1 MKTKQE
7 IVENWLPRYT
17 QRPVKDFTKY
27 ILLTNFSKYVEIF
40 ATHFHVPILGEDSN
54 MPSASA
60 DGVTIINFGMGSANA
75 ATVMD
80 LLSAVKPEAVLFL
93 GKCGGIKKVN
103 KLGDYICNGQFPQ
116 PSGITIETTGPER
129 FTRLTVGYG
138 SLTIISKTIYVAYVV
153 WPSIWKQPHCF
164 QLDLQIRFR

>member
-7 IVENWLPRYT
+7 IVEIWLPRYT

-103 KLGDYICNGQFPQ
+103 KCHSWGRDIERLLSTRSPGIAGFHVATGSFHSRQKSPSRLLDRNG
-116 PSGITIETTGPER
+116 
-129 FTRLTVGYG
+129 L
-138 SLTIISKTIYVAYVV
+138 
-153 WPSIWKQPHCF
+153 H
-164 QLDLQIRFR
+164 D

>member
-60 DGVTIINFGMGSANA
+60 DGVTIINFGMGTGNN
-75 ATVMD
+75 
-80 LLSAVKPEAVLFL
+80 PESPAFYCC
-93 GKCGGIKKVN
+93 K
-103 KLGDYICNGQFPQ
+103 FPLIFSW
-116 PSGITIETTGPER
+116 PIMRTTIM
-129 FTRLTVGYG
+129 
-138 SLTIISKTIYVAYVV
+138 S
-153 WPSIWKQPHCF
+153 
-164 QLDLQIRFR
+164 

>member
-17 QRPVKDFTKY
+17 HRPVKDFTKY

-93 GKCGGIKKVN
+93 GKCGGIKAK
-103 KLGDYICNGQFPQ
+103 
-116 PSGITIETTGPER
+116 R
-129 FTRLTVGYG
+129 FVFHNARSFLTV
-138 SLTIISKTIYVAYVV
+138 S
-153 WPSIWKQPHCF
+153 WPFSWSCSEPAGQR
-164 QLDLQIRFR
+164 IRRSGCR

>member
-93 GKCGGIKKVN
+93 GKCGGIKKG
-103 KLGDYICNGQFPQ
+103 K
-116 PSGITIETTGPER
+116 
-129 FTRLTVGYG
+129 
-138 SLTIISKTIYVAYVV
+138 
-153 WPSIWKQPHCF
+153 
-164 QLDLQIRFR
+164 QIRRLYFTDSCHSWGRDIERLLSTRSPGIAGFHVATGSFHSRQESPSRLLDRNGLHD

>member
-27 ILLTNFSKYVEIF
+27 ILLTNFSKYIEIF

-93 GKCGGIKKVN
+93 GC
-103 KLGDYICNGQFPQ
+103 LLYTS
-116 PSGITIETTGPER
+116 PSPR
-129 FTRLTVGYG
+129 
-138 SLTIISKTIYVAYVV
+138 
-153 WPSIWKQPHCF
+153 
-164 QLDLQIRFR
+164 D

>member
-93 GKCGGIKKVN
+93 GKCGGIKGK
-103 KLGDYICNGQFPQ
+103 
-116 PSGITIETTGPER
+116 
-129 FTRLTVGYG
+129 
-138 SLTIISKTIYVAYVV
+138 
-153 WPSIWKQPHCF
+153 
-164 QLDLQIRFR
+164 QIRRLYFTDSCHSWGRDIERLLSTRSPGIAGFHVATGSFHSRQKSPSRLLDRNGLHD

>member
-60 DGVTIINFGMGSANA
+60 DGRSEERRV
-75 ATVMD
+75 
-80 LLSAVKPEAVLFL
+80 
-93 GKCGGIKKVN
+93 GKECRSRWSP
-103 KLGDYICNGQFPQ
+103 Y
-116 PSGITIETTGPER
+116 
-129 FTRLTVGYG
+129 
-138 SLTIISKTIYVAYVV
+138 
-153 WPSIWKQPHCF
+153 H
-164 QLDLQIRFR
+164 